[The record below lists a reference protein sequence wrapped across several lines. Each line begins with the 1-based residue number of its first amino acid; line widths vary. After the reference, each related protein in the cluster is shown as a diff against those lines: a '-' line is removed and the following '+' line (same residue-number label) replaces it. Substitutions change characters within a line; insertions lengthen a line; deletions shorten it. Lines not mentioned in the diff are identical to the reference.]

1 MDFSGRFN
9 FWRVL
14 VHTRAITPPRVTRW
28 FSQSMATLTV
38 GSWGW
43 LLVGVAMLVA
53 VALRFAIPS
62 QPAEP
67 RAELGPRPAPASSPA
82 STTRPPW

>member
-28 FSQSMATLTV
+28 FAQSVATLTV
-38 GSWGW
+38 GNWAW

-53 VALRFAIPS
+53 IALRFAIPS
-62 QPAEP
+62 QPADS
-67 RAELGPRPAPASSPA
+67 RAEPAPSPAPANV
-82 STTRPPW
+82 STNRPPW